1 MAKNKL
7 SDLNDHLFAA
17 IERLNDEDLTS
28 EQLEIETKR
37 ADSIVQLSNQVISI
51 AKTTVDALKLVSTGN
66 LTANELPKT
75 FDLPELNK
83 QN

>member
-51 AKTTVDALKLVSTGN
+51 AKTTVDALKLVSNGN
-66 LTANELPKT
+66 LTAHELPKT

>member
-28 EQLEIETKR
+28 EQLELETKR
-37 ADSIVQLSNQVISI
+37 ADSIVSLSNQVISI
-51 AKTTVDALKLVSTGN
+51 AKTTVDALKLVSNGN